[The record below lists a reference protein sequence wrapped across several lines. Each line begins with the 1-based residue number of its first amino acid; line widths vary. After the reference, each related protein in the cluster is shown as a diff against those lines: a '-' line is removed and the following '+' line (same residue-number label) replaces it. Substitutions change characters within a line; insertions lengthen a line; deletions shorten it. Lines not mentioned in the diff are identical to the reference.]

1 MKRISYTKKDKLN
14 REEQLEF
21 LDYLKHS
28 LANGFSL
35 NSSVELM
42 PIIWPKRK
50 KMMDE
55 LNQAMKSGAHF
66 PKELIKLGFS
76 KTTVTQINLAM
87 GQGNLVECLEQLT
100 ELSRLKNEQIKK
112 LKAELSYPFI
122 LAIMMVLLLAF
133 MQTFVT
139 TQFSDSNEH
148 TGDFLL
154 VGLILIALGFIYY
167 FSKMLNLLAE
177 QDYKSMKKLSTYPLI
192 GAVIKKY
199 INYLLIY
206 DIGLL
211 LASGFSLQKMCEY
224 AAKQTKGSLQQY
236 LGEKVGNKLAQGKSL
251 KEIIKEEPFIP
262 DTLLILIQT
271 GSERSNLSNRFL
283 IFGRSLFNDLTT
295 RIEKLVVNVQPI
307 CFILIGIC
315 IIGMYL
321 KLLLPMYAMMQGI

>member
-1 MKRISYTKKDKLN
+1 MKLISYTKKDKLN

-42 PIIWPKRK
+42 SIIWPKRK
-50 KMMDE
+50 KMMDD

-167 FSKMLNLLAE
+167 FSKMLNLLAK

-199 INYLLIY
+199 VNYLLIY

-236 LGEKVGNKLAQGKSL
+236 LEKRLVINSL
-251 KEIIKEEPFIP
+251 
-262 DTLLILIQT
+262 
-271 GSERSNLSNRFL
+271 R
-283 IFGRSLFNDLTT
+283 GR
-295 RIEKLVVNVQPI
+295 
-307 CFILIGIC
+307 
-315 IIGMYL
+315 
-321 KLLLPMYAMMQGI
+321 A

>member
-66 PKELIKLGFS
+66 SKELIKLGFS

-87 GQGNLVECLEQLT
+87 GHGNLVECLEQLT

-167 FSKMLNLLAE
+167 FSKMLNLLAK

-236 LGEKVGNKLAQGKSL
+236 LGEKVGNNLAQGKSL

>member
-167 FSKMLNLLAE
+167 FSKMLNLLAK

-224 AAKQTKGSLQQY
+224 AAKQAKGSLQQY
-236 LGEKVGNKLAQGKSL
+236 LGEKVGNNLAQGKSL

>member
-66 PKELIKLGFS
+66 SKELIKLGFS

-87 GQGNLVECLEQLT
+87 GQGNLIECLEQLT

-167 FSKMLNLLAE
+167 FSKMLNLLAK

-236 LGEKVGNKLAQGKSL
+236 LGEKVGNNLAQGKSL

>member
-87 GQGNLVECLEQLT
+87 GQGNLIECLEQLT

-154 VGLILIALGFIYY
+154 VSLILIALGFIYY
-167 FSKMLNLLAE
+167 FSKMLNLLAK

-236 LGEKVGNKLAQGKSL
+236 LGEKVGNNLAQGKSL

>member
-154 VGLILIALGFIYY
+154 VGLILIALGCIYY
-167 FSKMLNLLAE
+167 FSKMLNLLAK

-224 AAKQTKGSLQQY
+224 AAKQAKGSLQQY
-236 LGEKVGNKLAQGKSL
+236 LGEKVGNNLAQGKSL

>member
-1 MKRISYTKKDKLN
+1 MKRISYTKRDKLN

-154 VGLILIALGFIYY
+154 VGLILIALGCIYY
-167 FSKMLNLLAE
+167 FSKMLNLLAK

-236 LGEKVGNKLAQGKSL
+236 LGEKVGNNLAQGKSL

>member
-236 LGEKVGNKLAQGKSL
+236 LGEKVGNNLAQGKSL

>member
-87 GQGNLVECLEQLT
+87 GQGNLIECLEQLT

-167 FSKMLNLLAE
+167 FSKMLNLLAK

-236 LGEKVGNKLAQGKSL
+236 LGEKVGNNLAQGKSL